1 MKLQKRKIGLALGKS
16 IQQGALAAQTSIPE
30 IKQKLKA

>member
-16 IQQGALAAQTSIPE
+16 IQQGSLAAQAAIPE